1 VSEYQGLIHTW
12 LGIAL
17 AAVPG
22 GLWHLWLFH
31 RATGW
36 MRWMYLHPGRC
47 STDEYWALIVR
58 RRSHA
63 YRALLKGLLGG
74 FALFVYVALRRT
86 PEEDLIIDWQ
96 SWVAVGL
103 IAAVVWLLTLWSV
116 QDWRTSQHWIGE

>member
-96 SWVAVGL
+96 QWVAVGL
-103 IAAVVWLLTLWSV
+103 FAAVVWLLTLWSV

>member
-1 VSEYQGLIHTW
+1 VNEYQGLIHTW

-17 AAVPG
+17 ATVPG

-36 MRWMYLHPGRC
+36 IRWIRAQPERC
-47 STDEYWALIVR
+47 TADEYWALIVR
-58 RRSHA
+58 RRSHG

-96 SWVAVGL
+96 QWVAVGL
-103 IAAVVWLLTLWSV
+103 FAAVVWLLTLWSV